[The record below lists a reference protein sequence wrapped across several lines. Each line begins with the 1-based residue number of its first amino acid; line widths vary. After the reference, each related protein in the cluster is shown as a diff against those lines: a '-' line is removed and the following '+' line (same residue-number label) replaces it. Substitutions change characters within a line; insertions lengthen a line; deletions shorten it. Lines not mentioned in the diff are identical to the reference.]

1 MGLSPE
7 PSPAGVEAI
16 LPRESRR
23 SADHTA
29 RIETRLLQALQAHRL
44 AALAVATL
52 GSAWLS
58 ALALWLARSGPGDVA
73 GLWFTNVWGLCLLL
87 AAPRRQWPSLLTAL
101 GLGIAVANAASD
113 ASLWRTLA
121 FLPPNLAEMWLAATL
136 LRASPA
142 YQGLSTQPAYC
153 WQVLLRGALA
163 PALLGAS
170 LAAAL
175 LSVTATAT
183 AGEGV
188 DPVHLWLRWLYGS
201 VIGSVSLLPLGL
213 AVMAL
218 STADLRRQLLN
229 PEVGV
234 LALLALGVTLLA
246 LLGAPSPFI
255 YMVLPLVLAAVR
267 VRFVAVTLL
276 TWLASSTAGLLAVH
290 GLLAPP
296 PLTALW
302 QEVLVYAPIVATVV
316 VPLLLASAVEQA
328 RLQRADMQR
337 SHDRHRQ
344 LYERTPAMLHTV
356 DPEGRLVN
364 MSELWL
370 ERLREVREAVIGRR
384 FGEFLTEESRAALS
398 AAGADLTGT
407 HRDVELCLRR
417 RDGQRMDVLL
427 SSSCE
432 HDADGHVTV
441 THAVLEDVTRKRLA
455 EQLAAEHAR
464 SRVTLESIADAVV
477 RTDANGRIEYLN
489 PVAEHLTGWT
499 SERAIGRPYAEVVR
513 RHPVEPGAELPDPVA
528 QCLLQ
533 RRRAALPRQVRLQQ
547 SGGGE
552 FVIQEA
558 VTPMF
563 DDRGMVIGAVAAFQD
578 VSESHAMA
586 LRLAHRAQHDA
597 LTGLPNRLLLQDRL
611 NQCLERARRDRHPFA
626 LMFLDLDHFKEVNDT
641 LGHEQGDELLRQFAG
656 RLQAALRAS
665 DTASRL
671 GGDEF
676 VVLLS
681 RIEQPADAEQVA
693 EALRLGA
700 AEPFALRP
708 VVPGAAPPL
717 AHISLS
723 IGVACYPQDA
733 SDTVTLMRHADA
745 AMYRAK
751 QAGRDR
757 WVRFSAAAPAL
768 LPGPVPAPP
777 VAPTGPDR
785 PV

>member
-1 MGLSPE
+1 MSLSPE
-7 PSPAGVEAI
+7 PSPAGLEAL
-16 LPRESRR
+16 LPRGDRR
-23 SADHTA
+23 GADRA
-29 RIETRLLQALQAHRL
+29 VRIETRLLQALQAHHW
-44 AALAVATL
+44 AALAVAAL
-52 GSAWLS
+52 GAAAL
-58 ALALWLARSGPGDVA
+58 AGLALWLARSGPGDVA

-87 AAPRRQWPSLLTAL
+87 AAPRRQWPPLLTAL
-101 GLGIAVANAASD
+101 GLGIAVANAATD

-142 YQGLSTQPAYC
+142 YQSLSTQPAYC

-170 LAAAL
+170 LATAL
-175 LSVTATAT
+175 LAATP
-183 AGEGV
+183 GEGEAV
-188 DPVHLWLRWLYGS
+188 DVPHLWLRWLYGS

-229 PEVGV
+229 PEVAV

-276 TWLASSTAGLLAVH
+276 TWLAASTAGLLAVH

-302 QEVLVYAPIVATVV
+302 QEVLVYAPIAATVV

-370 ERLREVREAVIGRR
+370 ERLGEVRESVIGRR

-477 RTDANGRIEYLN
+477 RTDAKGCIEYLN

-499 SERAIGRPYAEVVR
+499 SERAVGRPYAEVVR

-528 QCLLQ
+528 QCLAE
-533 RRRAALPRQVRLQQ
+533 RRRAELPRQVRLQQ
-547 SGGGE
+547 SGGSE

-563 DDRGMVIGAVAAFQD
+563 DDHGAVIGAVAAFQD
-578 VSESHAMA
+578 VSESYAMA

-597 LTGLPNRLLLQDRL
+597 LTGLPNRVLLQDRL

-641 LGHEQGDELLRQFAG
+641 LGHDQGDELLRQFAV
-656 RLQAALRAS
+656 RLQGALRAS

-681 RIEQPADAEQVA
+681 RIDQPADAERVA
-693 EALRLGA
+693 EALRRCA
-700 AEPFALRP
+700 TDPFVLRP
-708 VVPGAAPPL
+708 VTPGAAPPL

-723 IGVACYPQDA
+723 IGVACYPHDA

-751 QAGRDR
+751 QGGRNR
-757 WVRFSAAAPAL
+757 WVRFAAPQ
-768 LPGPVPAPP
+768 APDL
-777 VAPTGPDR
+777 AA
-785 PV
+785 